1 MSEVRFTV
9 WQFVRLMV
17 QMEESI
23 KSDKIGNIKKLY
35 HGWEDIWVDLDAKL
49 LDLGRNN
56 PDEFAD
62 LMMNQE
68 VCCDDVDFTEAQIII
83 VEFKKTSDNLKQKL
97 SQTDDEQV
105 VEDLTFELD
114 ELIIFSKK
122 LKSIK

>member
-23 KSDKIGNIKKLY
+23 KSDKIGDIKKLY

-49 LDLGRNN
+49 LDLGRKN

-68 VCCDDVDFTEAQIII
+68 VCCDDVNLTEAQIII
-83 VEFKKTSDNLKQKL
+83 TEFKKISQDIKEKL
-97 SQTDDEQV
+97 TKTDVDQE

-114 ELIIFSKK
+114 ELIIFVKK
-122 LKSIK
+122 LKSI